1 MILHN
6 HKNYDFTTV
15 SFPVIGQC
23 MGQTLEVKSYLRKK
37 SVIFFFSVKSLKSTK
52 HMDANFPIMS
62 DSTDYYIKENIF
74 S

>member
-1 MILHN
+1 MHGANVGSKKL
-6 HKNYDFTTV
+6 
-15 SFPVIGQC
+15 
-23 MGQTLEVKSYLRKK
+23 LEKK
-37 SVIFFFSVKSLKSTK
+37 KCDFFFSVKSLKSTK